1 MTTPNRRLH
10 LVSMTA
16 LDHYR
21 SLLRRVDEFAAG
33 VFREYGRLIACSPGC
48 DSCCTLETVNAIE
61 AWTLLSHA
69 ASLGSAE
76 RYAIRRRAE
85 DGPGERGECVLLANG
100 LCAVYAARP
109 IICRT
114 HGLPLYVDGTVDFC
128 PRNFGGVGRIE
139 SPYILGL
146 DALNTMLGAVNL
158 RFQREHT
165 DPFFQKERYVLRELF
180 KSSVAD
186 IPSEK
191 SPLE

>member
-1 MTTPNRRLH
+1 MTTANRRLH

-21 SLLRRVDEFAAG
+21 ALLRRVDEFTAG
-33 VFREYGRLIACSPGC
+33 VFREYGRSMACSPGC

-61 AWTLLSHA
+61 AWVLLSHA
-69 ASLGSAE
+69 ASLDSAE
-76 RYAIRRRAE
+76 RNAIRRRAL
-85 DGPGERGECVLLANG
+85 DGTGERGECVLLANG

-114 HGLPLYVDGTVDFC
+114 HGLPLYVEGTVDFC
-128 PRNFGGVGRIE
+128 PRNFCDVGRIE

-158 RFQREHT
+158 CFQREHA
-165 DPFFQKERYVLRELF
+165 DPFFQKERYALRELF
-180 KSSVAD
+180 KSPVAD

>member
-1 MTTPNRRLH
+1 MTTTNRRLH

-33 VFREYGRLIACSPGC
+33 VFREYGRSMACSPGC

-61 AWTLLSHA
+61 AWVLLSHA

-76 RYAIRRRAE
+76 RNAIRRLAA
-85 DGPGERGECVLLANG
+85 DGPGERGECVLLSNG
-100 LCAVYAARP
+100 LCTVYDARP

-114 HGLPLYVDGTVDFC
+114 HGLPVYVDGTVDFC
-128 PRNFGGVGRIE
+128 PGNFHDVGRIE
-139 SPYILGL
+139 SPFILGL

-158 RFQREHT
+158 QFQREHP
-165 DPFFQKERYVLRELF
+165 DPFFRKERFVLRELC
-180 KSSVAD
+180 KRPVAD
-186 IPSEK
+186 IPSEER
-191 SPLE
+191 PLE